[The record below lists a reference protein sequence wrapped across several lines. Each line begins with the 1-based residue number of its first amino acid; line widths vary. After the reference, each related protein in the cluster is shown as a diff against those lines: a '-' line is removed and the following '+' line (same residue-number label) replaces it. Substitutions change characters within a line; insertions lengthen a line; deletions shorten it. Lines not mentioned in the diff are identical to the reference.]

1 MMRRMILTVVLLAVL
16 PFAALAVEPDEMLSD
31 PALEARAREVS
42 KELRCVVCQN
52 QDIDS
57 SNAGVARDLRILV
70 RERLIAGD
78 TNEAVLT
85 YIRARYGDYVLM
97 KPPFKPETYVLW
109 LAPIALILIG
119 AGVVFVVLS
128 NGNRRRIAAPLSAKE
143 EQEVTDLLAQN
154 DRTLP

>member
-16 PFAALAVEPDEMLSD
+16 PFAALAVEPGEMLGD